1 LREYL
6 KFATDPEDVAVV
18 QKYLSQLESDQAKQR
33 HHWPVVAGRSS
44 LAGQL
49 FDSWSENRSSS

>member
-18 QKYLSQLESDQAKQR
+18 QKYLSQLES
-33 HHWPVVAGRSS
+33 
-44 LAGQL
+44 
-49 FDSWSENRSSS
+49 

>member
-1 LREYL
+1 L